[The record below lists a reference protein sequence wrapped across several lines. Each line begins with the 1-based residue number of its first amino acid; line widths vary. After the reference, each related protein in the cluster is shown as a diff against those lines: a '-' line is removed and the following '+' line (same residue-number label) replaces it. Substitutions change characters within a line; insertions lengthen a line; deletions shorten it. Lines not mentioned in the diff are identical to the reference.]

1 MIFGDGTIRQMWNRV
16 VSSMPY
22 DVSGDLSGS
31 RCNCCMHK
39 EHKFVE
45 SVLIRGCKFKGTSLW
60 NQAEYGSVGCGHCKT
75 RRQNRQRTASGPA
88 AAAALTPE
96 NEML

>member
-1 MIFGDGTIRQMWNRV
+1 MWNRV

-22 DVSGDLSGS
+22 DVSGAC
-31 RCNCCMHK
+31 CNCCMHK

-45 SVLIRGCKFKGTSLW
+45 SGLIRGHKFKGTSLW
-60 NQAEYGSVGCGHCKT
+60 SQAEYDSLGCGHCKT
-75 RRQNRQRTASGPA
+75 RRQNGQRTASGPQA
-88 AAAALTPE
+88 AAVLTPE